1 MKVVTIIADDRVGLL
16 MDISSL
22 LAKAKINIE
31 SVNADAHAG
40 KAVITM
46 ALSDA
51 AKGRRILEDAG
62 YKAEAS
68 GSIVVEL
75 ADRPGELGRI
85 TAMLSKEGI
94 NIENVHT
101 IAKDGKRTM
110 LSLRTSD
117 PKKAAALLKEYL
129 VTAEPKE

>member
-1 MKVVTIIADDRVGLL
+1 MEVLTIIADDKIGLL

-46 ALSDA
+46 ALSDVD
-51 AKGRRILEDAG
+51 KGRRLLRDSG
-62 YKAEAS
+62 YKVEAT

-75 ADRPGELGRI
+75 IDQPGELGRI
-85 TAMLSKEGI
+85 TAMLTKEGI

-101 IAKDGKRTM
+101 IAKEAGRTM
-110 LSLRTSD
+110 LSLKTSN
-117 PKKAAALLKEYL
+117 PKRAALVLKEY
-129 VTAEPKE
+129 VVAGEQK